1 LSSLNPIGFPFIEL
15 HRVDSTNNYAMGLV
29 HAGMAQ
35 HGMAVFS
42 HHQTKGRGQ
51 YNKDWVSE
59 AESNIAIS
67 VVLEPPLSTS
77 QIFLVSKMAAT
88 AALRFFNRY
97 AIDNTSIK
105 WPNDIYWC
113 DRKAGGIL
121 IENVIQGAEWKY
133 SVVGIGINI
142 NQTDFGDLN
151 NKAVSLKQITGNNF
165 DPVSLAKE
173 LCDILDTQF
182 DQLTFDLNAVMR
194 EYRSNLYKLGQ
205 KIKFKKGN
213 RIFEAVM
220 KDVTDTGQL
229 IVQHAVDESF
239 DVGEVEWML

>member
-1 LSSLNPIGFPFIEL
+1 MSSLNPIGFPFIEL

-51 YNKDWVSE
+51 RNKNWVSD
-59 AESNIAIS
+59 ANSNIAIT
-67 VVLEPPLSTS
+67 VVLEPHLSTS
-77 QIFLVSKMAAT
+77 QIFLVSKMVAT
-88 AALRFFNRY
+88 AAVRFFNRY

-121 IENVIQGAEWKY
+121 IENVIQGAAWKY

-142 NQTDFGDLN
+142 NQTDFGYLK

-205 KIKFKKGN
+205 KIKLKKGN
-213 RIFEAVM
+213 RIFEAIM

>member
-1 LSSLNPIGFPFIEL
+1 
-15 HRVDSTNNYAMGLV
+15 VDSTNNYAMGLV

-35 HGMAVFS
+35 HGIAVFS
-42 HHQTKGRGQ
+42 HHQTQGRGQ
-51 YNKDWVSE
+51 YNKHWISE

-77 QIFLVSKMAAT
+77 QIFLVSKMVAM

-121 IENVIQGAEWKY
+121 IENVIQGAAWKY

-142 NQTDFGDLN
+142 NQTDFGDLK

-173 LCDILDTQF
+173 LCDIVNTQF
-182 DQLTFDLNAVMR
+182 DQLTLDPNAIIR
-194 EYRSNLYKLGQ
+194 EYRSHLYQLGQ
-205 KIKFKKGN
+205 KIKLKKGN
-213 RIFEAVM
+213 RIFEAIM

-229 IVQHAVDESF
+229 IVQHAVDERF

>member
-1 LSSLNPIGFPFIEL
+1 
-15 HRVDSTNNYAMGLV
+15 VDSTNNYAMGLV

-51 YNKDWVSE
+51 RNKNWVSD
-59 AESNIAIS
+59 ANSNIAIT
-67 VVLEPPLSTS
+67 VVLEPHLSTS
-77 QIFLVSKMAAT
+77 QIFLVSKMVAT
-88 AALRFFNRY
+88 AAVRFFNRY

-121 IENVIQGAEWKY
+121 IENVIQGAAWKY

-142 NQTDFGDLN
+142 NQTDFGDLK

-205 KIKFKKGN
+205 KIKLKKGN
-213 RIFEAVM
+213 RIFEAIM

-229 IVQHAVDESF
+229 TVEHAVDERF
-239 DVGEVEWML
+239 GVGEVQWML

>member
-1 LSSLNPIGFPFIEL
+1 MSALNPIGFPFIEL

-35 HGMAVFS
+35 HGIAVFS

-51 YNKDWVSE
+51 YNKDWISE
-59 AESNIAIS
+59 AQSNIAIS

-77 QIFLVSKMAAT
+77 QIFFVSKMVAT
-88 AALRFFNRY
+88 AVLRFLSRY
-97 AIDNTSIK
+97 AIGNTSIK

-142 NQTDFGDLN
+142 NQTDFGDLK

-173 LCDILDTQF
+173 ICDILDTQF
-182 DQLTFDLNAVMR
+182 DQLTLDPNAVIK
-194 EYRSNLYKLGQ
+194 EYRSNLYKLGE
-205 KIKFKKGN
+205 KIKLKKGN
-213 RIFEAVM
+213 RIFEAIM

-229 IVQHAVDESF
+229 IVQHAVDERF

>member
-1 LSSLNPIGFPFIEL
+1 M
-15 HRVDSTNNYAMGLV
+15 V
-29 HAGMAQ
+29 
-35 HGMAVFS
+35 
-42 HHQTKGRGQ
+42 
-51 YNKDWVSE
+51 
-59 AESNIAIS
+59 
-67 VVLEPPLSTS
+67 
-77 QIFLVSKMAAT
+77 AT

-121 IENVIQGAEWKY
+121 IENVIQGAAWKY

-142 NQTDFGDLN
+142 NQTDFGDLK

-173 LCDILDTQF
+173 LCDIVNTQF
-182 DQLTFDLNAVMR
+182 DQLTLDPNAIIR

-213 RIFEAVM
+213 RIFEAIM

-229 IVQHAVDESF
+229 IVQHAVERF